1 MDEPL
6 SEEDRQAE
14 AQALV
19 DRTEALRRKIEEREA
34 KRSRRYGEDPPNRL
48 PYSDPD

>member
-1 MDEPL
+1 MEEPL
-6 SEEDRQAE
+6 TDEEREDV

-34 KRSRRYGEDPPNRL
+34 RRARRPLEVPNRL